1 MKNLIN
7 EFKEFAFKGNVIDMA
22 IGVIMGGALTGVVTA
37 VVNMIL
43 GVISALFKIP
53 ASLNEMSA
61 TVGTVNIAY
70 GPVISEAIN
79 FLILTSCVFALVK
92 AINAAR
98 ALKPEE
104 EPAPEEPAPKSDEA
118 VLLEQIVDLLKAQEK

>member
-43 GVISALFKIP
+43 GVISALFKVP
-53 ASLNEMSA
+53 ASLNEMAA

-70 GPVISEAIN
+70 GPVIAEAIN
-79 FLILTSCVFALVK
+79 FFILTSCVFALVK

-98 ALKPEE
+98 SLKPEE

-118 VLLEQIVDLLKAQEK
+118 VLLEQIVELLKAQEK